1 MAFHRLMKDH
11 TMIGINTSLG
21 ALQAL
26 QLQVAARNDP
36 SDKDWDEIRARDTSS
51 DKGQRGIE
59 LDLTIPRN
67 LPDKLPKPHHLDFL
81 SQMEAILTAKSAQET
96 TSDLSAD
103 AARLQALQIRQQLES
118 QPHGIAHR
126 ASQLALAL
134 FR

>member
-1 MAFHRLMKDH
+1 MKDH
-11 TMIGINTSLG
+11 TMISINSSLG

-26 QLQVAARNDP
+26 QLQVAARSDP
-36 SDKDWDEIRARDTSS
+36 SLKSSDDMRARDALS
-51 DKGQRGIE
+51 DYGQTAIE

-67 LPDKLPKPHHLDFL
+67 LPDKQPKAHHMDFL
-81 SQMEAILTAKSAQET
+81 SQMEAILTAKSAQEA
-96 TSDLSAD
+96 TSDLSTD

-118 QPHGIAHR
+118 QPHGIANR

>member
-1 MAFHRLMKDH
+1 
-11 TMIGINTSLG
+11 
-21 ALQAL
+21 
-26 QLQVAARNDP
+26 
-36 SDKDWDEIRARDTSS
+36 
-51 DKGQRGIE
+51 
-59 LDLTIPRN
+59 
-67 LPDKLPKPHHLDFL
+67 
-81 SQMEAILTAKSAQET
+81 LTANSAQET